1 MGGSQTNPIMP
12 TNCSLIDWNL
22 TVNVTID
29 DCINGTNSFW
39 FELQNTGGIVWIDPE
54 IAVGY
59 DYIVYGGPKISGVNI
74 PVGYGDD
81 IFDLFLFDSVTG
93 WYDTGTNIDAGT
105 THVFNPPT
113 DNMSIR
119 GIETSELLD
128 PTDPTAFVSGLTFET
143 NGTVVMT
150 MTPVTEN
157 LTCGVDGELRTTY
170 CYGF

>member
-12 TNCSLIDWNL
+12 TNCSRIDWNL

-54 IAVGY
+54 VAVGY

-81 IFDLFLFDSVTG
+81 IFDLFMFDSVTG

-150 MTPVTEN
+150 MTPVTQN
-157 LTCGVDGELRTTY
+157 LTCGD
-170 CYGF
+170 

>member
-1 MGGSQTNPIMP
+1 MSPHVTVSVTGVMVITTVPLVSKVNPLTNAVGSVGSSNSKVSIPR
-12 TNCSLIDWNL
+12 IDML
-22 TVNVTID
+22 
-29 DCINGTNSFW
+29 S
-39 FELQNTGGIVWIDPE
+39 
-54 IAVGY
+54 VGY

-81 IFDLFLFDSVTG
+81 IFDLFMFDSVTG

-150 MTPVTEN
+150 MTPVTETSLVVQTMN
-157 LTCGVDGELRTTY
+157 
-170 CYGF
+170 